1 MREPITRVPLTLLG
15 EYSAATS
22 WYHCGWCGDEIS
34 DDPWATM
41 FHELGHTLSEEEVQ
55 EIIADH
61 EMDVKDRKRAGRE
74 AQNSSS
80 ASADPAQTTKSD
92 PNSVVGDV
100 APWVT
105 ELAAKRALV
114 QTLHERRLAIPFMG
128 VVRVA
133 HAINSGHAG
142 QITRAIDGLNLSQK
156 QVERLGNLI
165 ARGNATPAEVA
176 EAILGGPGVQVW
188 LGAKDNDAGLGD
200 HTQNVKHGL
209 IDLQKAMKEIE
220 QIEGI
225 SEEERSKLK
234 AEACEDF
241 FEDYSGDLQ
250 DIIYNPPP
258 EYKHFIPLKVAK
270 EWDDLLRAL
279 KIRRLSERQSK
290 DKPVS
295 DNNFKPVVL
304 IALLLLVLLALFD
317 RPNPA
322 PHFLPA
328 SPGYVLDTHTGVVYD
343 IDGKRVSKETPAS
356 WAFQFDPYTGTLV
369 VGLASLIFALGW
381 QLTSHLR
388 AKKRQT

>member
-176 EAILGGPGVQVW
+176 EAILGGPGVQV
-188 LGAKDNDAGLGD
+188 
-200 HTQNVKHGL
+200 
-209 IDLQKAMKEIE
+209 
-220 QIEGI
+220 
-225 SEEERSKLK
+225 
-234 AEACEDF
+234 
-241 FEDYSGDLQ
+241 
-250 DIIYNPPP
+250 
-258 EYKHFIPLKVAK
+258 
-270 EWDDLLRAL
+270 
-279 KIRRLSERQSK
+279 
-290 DKPVS
+290 
-295 DNNFKPVVL
+295 
-304 IALLLLVLLALFD
+304 
-317 RPNPA
+317 
-322 PHFLPA
+322 
-328 SPGYVLDTHTGVVYD
+328 
-343 IDGKRVSKETPAS
+343 
-356 WAFQFDPYTGTLV
+356 
-369 VGLASLIFALGW
+369 
-381 QLTSHLR
+381 
-388 AKKRQT
+388 